1 MDGIF
6 VYIFPRGGE
15 HSEALTNYSL
25 GRILGIGTIG
35 KVKIA
40 EHNLTWHRV
49 AIKVINC
56 YQMRNMEMEDKN
68 MVSGEGSC

>member
-25 GRILGIGTIG
+25 GRILGIGTFG

-40 EHNLTWHRV
+40 EHNLT
-49 AIKVINC
+49 
-56 YQMRNMEMEDKN
+56 
-68 MVSGEGSC
+68 